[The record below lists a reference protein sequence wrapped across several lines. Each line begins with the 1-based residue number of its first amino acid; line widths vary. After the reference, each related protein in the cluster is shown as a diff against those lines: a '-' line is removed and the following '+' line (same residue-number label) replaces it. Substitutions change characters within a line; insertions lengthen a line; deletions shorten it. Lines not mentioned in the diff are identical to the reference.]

1 MKSKSITIGIFL
13 SVALVVTAA
22 WLYWMASSAKA
33 DNHYLAIS
41 TIRKIQQLESQW
53 SIETARV
60 RSDPMADF
68 DALIT
73 FIPRMGRLKD
83 DLSDA
88 IQSASNLPGRLLN
101 DTSAYL
107 SAIDAKEEWI
117 ERFKTGYAVLRNST
131 RYLPLAASSVMQQMQ
146 ERGGNTAFIH
156 NISSVTDEINTY
168 LATPAAPEKER
179 LMRVLSK
186 LGDDTVGRYPALAN
200 TIANFV
206 AHGQVLLDKQAP
218 TEEIFQEAI
227 SSQISDLGESLIN
240 SLESEIGKTEQL
252 VAYYERGIL
261 ASGGAL
267 WVVWLAVALQLPR
280 DNRQRNGFQHQER
293 AALDKIAAAAAAA
306 PPSSLP
312 PLPLI
317 EPLVAARAAAPP
329 PSEPLVAARQA
340 SPQLSPREDA
350 GLERLTADL
359 IRSEKHYN
367 GETSQ
372 TKAAEFTAHRIG
384 IEIIAEQLTALA
396 GRINSSTDVL
406 SDIQAQLYTSGLESA
421 GHTPDSAAA
430 HTPDEEPQPLAAE
443 AAEAAEAPDDEAW
456 VLTADDESPPLAA
469 DEELKT
475 TAVDE
480 ELKTTAVD
488 EELKNAAAVMSS
500 IRAQANGIVELAER
514 LPSLA
519 RKRDDVYALININ
532 DYIDEVVDNTQAR
545 DKALVVKDL
554 NPIPEV
560 FASETEI
567 YLILANIIENS
578 VWAVQERSQK
588 KGVIR
593 IETIQENNAGV
604 LITITDNGVGIRPE
618 KRKQVFNPFYTS
630 RDDAT
635 GMGLTAT
642 QYMVEKYGGT
652 ILMNSLPNQGTMVR
666 VMLPSGAKLD

>member
-1 MKSKSITIGIFL
+1 M
-13 SVALVVTAA
+13 
-22 WLYWMASSAKA
+22 
-33 DNHYLAIS
+33 
-41 TIRKIQQLESQW
+41 
-53 SIETARV
+53 
-60 RSDPMADF
+60 
-68 DALIT
+68 
-73 FIPRMGRLKD
+73 
-83 DLSDA
+83 
-88 IQSASNLPGRLLN
+88 
-101 DTSAYL
+101 
-107 SAIDAKEEWI
+107 
-117 ERFKTGYAVLRNST
+117 
-131 RYLPLAASSVMQQMQ
+131 
-146 ERGGNTAFIH
+146 
-156 NISSVTDEINTY
+156 
-168 LATPAAPEKER
+168 
-179 LMRVLSK
+179 
-186 LGDDTVGRYPALAN
+186 
-200 TIANFV
+200 
-206 AHGQVLLDKQAP
+206 
-218 TEEIFQEAI
+218 
-227 SSQISDLGESLIN
+227 
-240 SLESEIGKTEQL
+240 
-252 VAYYERGIL
+252 AYYERGIL

-312 PLPLI
+312 PLPSLS
-317 EPLVAARAAAPP
+317 PLP

-340 SPQLSPREDA
+340 SPQASPREDA

-367 GETSQ
+367 GGTSQ
-372 TKAAEFTAHRIG
+372 TEAAEFTAHRIG
-384 IEIIAEQLTALA
+384 VEIIAEQLTALA

-430 HTPDEEPQPLAAE
+430 HTPDEEPQPPATEAAE
-443 AAEAAEAPDDEAW
+443 AAEAADEERW
-456 VLTADDESPPLAA
+456 VLTADEEPPPLAA
-469 DEELKT
+469 
-475 TAVDE
+475 DE

-519 RKRDDVYALININ
+519 RKRDDVHALININ

-545 DKALVVKDL
+545 DKALVVKEL

-560 FASETEI
+560 FASEAEI

-593 IETIQENNAGV
+593 IETLQENNAGV

-642 QYMVEKYGGT
+642 QYMVEKYGGS

-666 VMLPSGAKLD
+666 VMLPSGAKLDG

>member
-88 IQSASNLPGRLLN
+88 IQNASNLPGRLLN

-131 RYLPLAASSVMQQMQ
+131 RYLPLAASSVMQQME
-146 ERGGNTAFIH
+146 ERGGNASFFFFNDTA
-156 NISSVTDEINTY
+156 TTEIYTY

-227 SSQISDLGESLIN
+227 SNQISDLGESLIN
-240 SLESEIGKTEQL
+240 GLESEIGKTEQM

-280 DNRQRNGFQHQER
+280 NNKQRNGFQHQER

-306 PPSSLP
+306 PLSSLP
-312 PLPLI
+312 PLPLN
-317 EPLVAARAAAPP
+317 
-329 PSEPLVAARQA
+329 EPLVAARQA

-359 IRSEKHYN
+359 IRSEKQYN
-367 GETSQ
+367 GGTSQ
-372 TKAAEFTAHRIG
+372 TEAAEFTAHRIG
-384 IEIIAEQLTALA
+384 IEIIAKQLTALA
-396 GRINSSTDVL
+396 GRINSSTDIL
-406 SDIQAQLYTSGLESA
+406 SDIQAQLYTSRLESN

-430 HTPDEEPQPLAAE
+430 NTPAEEPQPLAAE
-443 AAEAAEAPDDEAW
+443 APDEEPW

-469 DEELKT
+469 NEELKT
-475 TAVDE
+475 TA
-480 ELKTTAVD
+480 AD

-500 IRAQANGIVELAER
+500 IRAQADGIVELAER
-514 LPSLA
+514 LPSLV
-519 RKRDDVYALININ
+519 RKRGDAYALININ
-532 DYIDEVVDNTQAR
+532 DCIDEVVDNTQAR
-545 DKALVVKDL
+545 DKALVVKEL

-593 IETIQENNAGV
+593 IQTLQEDNAGV

-652 ILMNSLPNQGTMVR
+652 ILMNSLPNQCTMVR
-666 VMLPSGAKLD
+666 VMLPIGAKLD

>member
-88 IQSASNLPGRLLN
+88 IQNTSNLPGRLLN

-146 ERGGNTAFIH
+146 ERGGNTAFIR

-227 SSQISDLGESLIN
+227 SNQISDLGESLIN
-240 SLESEIGKTEQL
+240 SLESEIGKTEQM

-261 ASGGAL
+261 ASGGTL

-312 PLPLI
+312 SLPLI

-359 IRSEKHYN
+359 IRSEKQYN
-367 GETSQ
+367 GGTSQ
-372 TKAAEFTAHRIG
+372 TEAAEFTAHRIG
-384 IEIIAEQLTALA
+384 IEIIAKQLTALA
-396 GRINSSTDVL
+396 GRINSSTDIL
-406 SDIQAQLYTSGLESA
+406 SDIQAQLYTSRLESN

-430 HTPDEEPQPLAAE
+430 NTPAEEAQPLAAE
-443 AAEAAEAPDDEAW
+443 AAEAADDEPW
-456 VLTADDESPPLAA
+456 VLTAADEESYPLAA

-480 ELKTTAVD
+480 ELKT
-488 EELKNAAAVMSS
+488 AAAVMSS
-500 IRAQANGIVELAER
+500 IRAQADGIVELAER
-514 LPSLA
+514 LPSLV
-519 RKRDDVYALININ
+519 RKRGDAYALININ
-532 DYIDEVVDNTQAR
+532 DCIDEVVDNTQAR
-545 DKALVVKDL
+545 DKALVVKEL

-593 IETIQENNAGV
+593 IQTLQEDNAGV

-635 GMGLTAT
+635 GMGLTTT
-642 QYMVEKYGGT
+642 QYMVEKYGGS
-652 ILMNSLPNQGTMVR
+652 IQMNSLPNQGTMMR
-666 VMLPSGAKLD
+666 VMLPIGAKLD

>member
-146 ERGGNTAFIH
+146 ERDGNKAFIR

-179 LMRVLSK
+179 LMRVLDE
-186 LGDDTVGRYPALAN
+186 LGDDIVGRYPTLAN

-227 SSQISDLGESLIN
+227 SNQISDLGESLI
-240 SLESEIGKTEQL
+240 SGLESEIGKTEQL

-261 ASGGAL
+261 ASGGVL

-306 PPSSLP
+306 PSSLP
-312 PLPLI
+312 PLPLN
-317 EPLVAARAAAPP
+317 EPLVAARAAAPPP

-340 SPQLSPREDA
+340 SPQASPREDA

-384 IEIIAEQLTALA
+384 VEIIAKQLTALA
-396 GRINSSTDVL
+396 GRINSSTDIL

-430 HTPDEEPQPLAAE
+430 HTPDEEAQPLAAE
-443 AAEAAEAPDDEAW
+443 AAEAPDEERW
-456 VLTADDESPPLAA
+456 VLTAADEEPHPLAA
-469 DEELKT
+469 
-475 TAVDE
+475 DE

-545 DKALVVKDL
+545 DKALVVKEL

-593 IETIQENNAGV
+593 IETIQEDNAGV

-642 QYMVEKYGGT
+642 QYMVEKYGGS

-666 VMLPSGAKLD
+666 VMLPSGAKLDG

>member
-88 IQSASNLPGRLLN
+88 IQSTSNLPGRLLN

-146 ERGGNTAFIH
+146 ERGGNTAFIR

-179 LMRVLSK
+179 LMRVLDE
-186 LGDDTVGRYPALAN
+186 LGDDIVGRYPTLAN

-227 SSQISDLGESLIN
+227 SNQISDLGESLIN
-240 SLESEIGKTEQL
+240 SLESEIGKTEQM

-329 PSEPLVAARQA
+329 PPPSEPLVAARQA

-367 GETSQ
+367 GGTSQ
-372 TKAAEFTAHRIG
+372 TEAAEFTAHRIG

-430 HTPDEEPQPLAAE
+430 NTPDEEPQPLAAE
-443 AAEAAEAPDDEAW
+443 AAEAAEAPDEERW
-456 VLTADDESPPLAA
+456 VLTADDESHPLAA
-469 DEELKT
+469 
-475 TAVDE
+475 DE

-500 IRAQANGIVELAER
+500 IRAQVNGIVELAER

-519 RKRDDVYALININ
+519 RKRDDVYGLININ
-532 DYIDEVVDNTQAR
+532 DCIDEVVDNTQAR
-545 DKALVVKDL
+545 DKALVVKEL

-560 FASETEI
+560 FASEPEI

-593 IETIQENNAGV
+593 IETLQENNEGV

-642 QYMVEKYGGT
+642 QYMVEKYDGT

-666 VMLPSGAKLD
+666 VMLPIGAKLD

>member
-60 RSDPMADF
+60 RSDPLADF

-88 IQSASNLPGRLLN
+88 IQNTSNLPGRLLN

-131 RYLPLAASSVMQQMQ
+131 RYLPLAASSVMQQME
-146 ERGGNTAFIH
+146 ERGGNQAFIR
-156 NISSVTDEINTY
+156 NISGVTDEINTY

-179 LMRVLSK
+179 LMRVLDE
-186 LGDDTVGRYPALAN
+186 LGDDIVGRYPTLAN

-227 SSQISDLGESLIN
+227 SNQISDLGESLIN
-240 SLESEIGKTEQL
+240 GLESEIGKTEQM

-280 DNRQRNGFQHQER
+280 DNKQRNGFQHQER

-312 PLPLI
+312 PLPQL
-317 EPLVAARAAAPP
+317 
-329 PSEPLVAARQA
+329 EPLVAARQA
-340 SPQLSPREDA
+340 SPQLSPGEDA
-350 GLERLTADL
+350 GFDRLTADL
-359 IRSEKHYN
+359 IRSEKQYN
-367 GETSQ
+367 GGTSQ
-372 TKAAEFTAHRIG
+372 TEAAEFTAYRIG
-384 IEIIAEQLTALA
+384 VEIIAEQLTALA

-421 GHTPDSAAA
+421 GHTPDLAAA
-430 HTPDEEPQPLAAE
+430 NTPAEEPQPLAAE
-443 AAEAAEAPDDEAW
+443 AAEAPDEEPW
-456 VLTADDESPPLAA
+456 VLTAA
-469 DEELKT
+469 DEESHPL
-475 TAVDE
+475 AVDE
-480 ELKTTAVD
+480 ALKT
-488 EELKNAAAVMSS
+488 AAAVMSS
-500 IRAQANGIVELAER
+500 IRAQANRIVELAER

-519 RKRDDVYALININ
+519 RKRDDVYGLININ
-532 DYIDEVVDNTQAR
+532 DCIDEVVDNTQAR
-545 DKALVVKDL
+545 DKALVVKEL

-560 FASETEI
+560 LASEPEI

-593 IETIQENNAGV
+593 IETLQENNAGV

-642 QYMVEKYGGT
+642 QYMVEKYGGS
-652 ILMNSLPNQGTMVR
+652 IQINSLPNQGTMVR

>member
-53 SIETARV
+53 SVETARV

-88 IQSASNLPGRLLN
+88 IQNASNLPGRLLN

-131 RYLPLAASSVMQQMQ
+131 RYLPLAASSVMQQME

-227 SSQISDLGESLIN
+227 SNQISDLGESLIN
-240 SLESEIGKTEQL
+240 GLESEIGKTEQM

-280 DNRQRNGFQHQER
+280 NNKQRNGFQHQER

-306 PPSSLP
+306 PSSSLP
-312 PLPLI
+312 PLPL
-317 EPLVAARAAAPP
+317 
-329 PSEPLVAARQA
+329 SEPLVAARQA

-359 IRSEKHYN
+359 IRSEKQYN
-367 GETSQ
+367 GGTSQ
-372 TKAAEFTAHRIG
+372 TEAAEFTAHRIG
-384 IEIIAEQLTALA
+384 IEIIAKQLTALA

-406 SDIQAQLYTSGLESA
+406 SDIQAQLYNSGLESN

-430 HTPDEEPQPLAAE
+430 NTPAEEAQPLAAE
-443 AAEAAEAPDDEAW
+443 AADDEPW
-456 VLTADDESPPLAA
+456 VLTAADEESYPLAA

-480 ELKTTAVD
+480 ELKT
-488 EELKNAAAVMSS
+488 AAAVMSS
-500 IRAQANGIVELAER
+500 IRAQADGIVELAER
-514 LPSLA
+514 LPSLV
-519 RKRDDVYALININ
+519 RKQGDAYALININ
-532 DYIDEVVDNTQAR
+532 DCIDEVVDNTQAR
-545 DKALVVKDL
+545 DKALVVKEL

-593 IETIQENNAGV
+593 IQTLQEDNAGV

-630 RDDAT
+630 RDDAA
-635 GMGLTAT
+635 GMGLTTT
-642 QYMVEKYGGT
+642 QYMVEKYGGS
-652 ILMNSLPNQGTMVR
+652 IQMNSLPNQGTMMR
-666 VMLPSGAKLD
+666 VMLPIGAKLD

>member
-88 IQSASNLPGRLLN
+88 IQNTSNLPGRLLN

-146 ERGGNTAFIH
+146 ERGGNTAFIR

-179 LMRVLSK
+179 LMRVLDE
-186 LGDDTVGRYPALAN
+186 LGDDIVGRYPTLAN

-227 SSQISDLGESLIN
+227 SNQISDLGESLIN
-240 SLESEIGKTEQL
+240 SLESEIGKTEQM

-312 PLPLI
+312 PLPSLS
-317 EPLVAARAAAPP
+317 PLP

-340 SPQLSPREDA
+340 SPQVSPQASPQLSPTEDA

-367 GETSQ
+367 GGTSQ
-372 TKAAEFTAHRIG
+372 TEAAEFTAHRIG
-384 IEIIAEQLTALA
+384 VEIIAEQLTALA

-406 SDIQAQLYTSGLESA
+406 SDIQAQLYTSGLESS

-430 HTPDEEPQPLAAE
+430 HTPAEEPQPL

-469 DEELKT
+469 DEELT
-475 TAVDE
+475 
-480 ELKTTAVD
+480 TTAVD

-532 DYIDEVVDNTQAR
+532 DCIDEVVDNTQAR
-545 DKALVVKDL
+545 DKALVVKEL

-560 FASETEI
+560 FASEPEI

-604 LITITDNGVGIRPE
+604 LITITDNGIGIRPE

>member
-53 SIETARV
+53 SVETARV

-88 IQSASNLPGRLLN
+88 IQNASNLPGRLLN

-131 RYLPLAASSVMQQMQ
+131 RYLPLAASSVMQQME

-227 SSQISDLGESLIN
+227 SNQISDLGESLIN
-240 SLESEIGKTEQL
+240 GLESEIGKTEQM

-280 DNRQRNGFQHQER
+280 NNKQRNGFQHQER

-306 PPSSLP
+306 PLSSLP
-312 PLPLI
+312 PLPLN
-317 EPLVAARAAAPP
+317 EPLAP
-329 PSEPLVAARQA
+329 ARQA

-359 IRSEKHYN
+359 IRSEKQYN
-367 GETSQ
+367 GGTSQ
-372 TKAAEFTAHRIG
+372 TEAAEFTAHRIG
-384 IEIIAEQLTALA
+384 IEIIAKQLTALA
-396 GRINSSTDVL
+396 GRINSSTDIL
-406 SDIQAQLYTSGLESA
+406 SDIQAQLYTSRLESN

-430 HTPDEEPQPLAAE
+430 NTPAEEAQPLAAE
-443 AAEAAEAPDDEAW
+443 AAEAADDEPW
-456 VLTADDESPPLAA
+456 VLTAADEESYPLAA

-480 ELKTTAVD
+480 ELKTAT
-488 EELKNAAAVMSS
+488 AVMSS
-500 IRAQANGIVELAER
+500 IRAQADGIVELAER
-514 LPSLA
+514 LPSLV
-519 RKRDDVYALININ
+519 RKRGDAYALININ
-532 DYIDEVVDNTQAR
+532 DCIDEVVDNTQAR
-545 DKALVVKDL
+545 DKALVVKEL

-593 IETIQENNAGV
+593 IQTLQEDNAGV

-630 RDDAT
+630 RDDAA
-635 GMGLTAT
+635 GMGLTTT
-642 QYMVEKYGGT
+642 QYMVEKYGGS
-652 ILMNSLPNQGTMVR
+652 IQMNSLPNQGTMMR
-666 VMLPSGAKLD
+666 VMLPIGAKLD

>member
-146 ERGGNTAFIH
+146 ERGGNTAFIR

-179 LMRVLSK
+179 LMRVLDE
-186 LGDDTVGRYPALAN
+186 LGDDIVGRYPTLAN

-227 SSQISDLGESLIN
+227 SNQISDLGESLIN

-367 GETSQ
+367 GGTSQ
-372 TKAAEFTAHRIG
+372 TEAAEFTAHRIG

-406 SDIQAQLYTSGLESA
+406 SDIQAQLYTSGFESN

-430 HTPDEEPQPLAAE
+430 HTPDEEPQPPATEAAE
-443 AAEAAEAPDDEAW
+443 AAEAADEERW

-469 DEELKT
+469 
-475 TAVDE
+475 DE

-593 IETIQENNAGV
+593 IETIQEDNAGV

-642 QYMVEKYGGT
+642 QYMVEKYGGS

>member
-88 IQSASNLPGRLLN
+88 IQSTSNLPGRLLN

-146 ERGGNTAFIH
+146 ERGGNTAFIR

-179 LMRVLSK
+179 LMRVLDE
-186 LGDDTVGRYPALAN
+186 LGDDIVGRYPTLAN

-227 SSQISDLGESLIN
+227 SNQISDLGESLIN
-240 SLESEIGKTEQL
+240 SLESEIGKTEQM

-312 PLPLI
+312 PLPLG
-317 EPLVAARAAAPP
+317 EPLVAARAAAPPP

-367 GETSQ
+367 GGTSQ
-372 TKAAEFTAHRIG
+372 TEAAEFTAHRIG

-406 SDIQAQLYTSGLESA
+406 SDIQAQLYTSRLESA

-430 HTPDEEPQPLAAE
+430 NTPAEEPQPLAAE
-443 AAEAAEAPDDEAW
+443 AAEAAEAPDEERW
-456 VLTADDESPPLAA
+456 VLTADDESHPLAA
-469 DEELKT
+469 
-475 TAVDE
+475 DE

-500 IRAQANGIVELAER
+500 IRAQVNGIVELAER

-532 DYIDEVVDNTQAR
+532 DCIDEVVDNTQAR
-545 DKALVVKDL
+545 DKALVVKEL

-560 FASETEI
+560 FASEPEI

-593 IETIQENNAGV
+593 VETLQENNAGV

-666 VMLPSGAKLD
+666 VMLPIGAKLD

>member
-53 SIETARV
+53 SVETARV

-88 IQSASNLPGRLLN
+88 IQNTSNLPGRLLN

-131 RYLPLAASSVMQQMQ
+131 RYLPLAASSVMQQME

-227 SSQISDLGESLIN
+227 SNQISDLGESLIN
-240 SLESEIGKTEQL
+240 GLESEIGKTEQM

-280 DNRQRNGFQHQER
+280 NNKQRNGLQHQER

-306 PPSSLP
+306 PLSSLP
-312 PLPLI
+312 PLPLN
-317 EPLVAARAAAPP
+317 
-329 PSEPLVAARQA
+329 EPLVAARQA

-359 IRSEKHYN
+359 IRSEKQYN
-367 GETSQ
+367 GGTSQ
-372 TKAAEFTAHRIG
+372 TEAAEFTAHRIG

-396 GRINSSTDVL
+396 GRINSSTDIL
-406 SDIQAQLYTSGLESA
+406 SDIQAQLYNSGLESN

-430 HTPDEEPQPLAAE
+430 NTPAEEAQPLAAE
-443 AAEAAEAPDDEAW
+443 AADDEPW
-456 VLTADDESPPLAA
+456 VLTAADEESHPPAA

-480 ELKTTAVD
+480 ELKT
-488 EELKNAAAVMSS
+488 AAAVMSS
-500 IRAQANGIVELAER
+500 IRAQADGIVELAER
-514 LPSLA
+514 LPSLV
-519 RKRDDVYALININ
+519 RKRGDAYALININ
-532 DYIDEVVDNTQAR
+532 DCIDEVVDNTQAR
-545 DKALVVKDL
+545 DKALVVKEL

-593 IETIQENNAGV
+593 IQTLQEDNAGV

-630 RDDAT
+630 RDDAA
-635 GMGLTAT
+635 GMGLTTT
-642 QYMVEKYGGT
+642 QYMVEKYGGS
-652 ILMNSLPNQGTMVR
+652 IQMNSLPNQGTMMR
-666 VMLPSGAKLD
+666 VMLPIGAKLD

>member
-53 SIETARV
+53 SVETARV

-88 IQSASNLPGRLLN
+88 IQNASNLPGRLLN

-131 RYLPLAASSVMQQMQ
+131 RYLPLAASSVMQQME

-227 SSQISDLGESLIN
+227 SNQISDLGESLIN
-240 SLESEIGKTEQL
+240 GLESEIGKTEQM

-280 DNRQRNGFQHQER
+280 NNKQRNGFQHQER

-306 PPSSLP
+306 PLSSLP
-312 PLPLI
+312 PLPLN
-317 EPLVAARAAAPP
+317 EPLAP
-329 PSEPLVAARQA
+329 ARQA

-359 IRSEKHYN
+359 IRSEKQYN
-367 GETSQ
+367 GGTSQ
-372 TKAAEFTAHRIG
+372 TEAAEFTAHRIG
-384 IEIIAEQLTALA
+384 IEIIAKQLTALA
-396 GRINSSTDVL
+396 GRINSSTDIL
-406 SDIQAQLYTSGLESA
+406 SDIQAQLYNSGLESN

-430 HTPDEEPQPLAAE
+430 NTPAEEAQPLAAE
-443 AAEAAEAPDDEAW
+443 AADDEPW
-456 VLTADDESPPLAA
+456 VLTAADEESYPPAA

-475 TAVDE
+475 TAADE
-480 ELKTTAVD
+480 ELKTAT
-488 EELKNAAAVMSS
+488 AVMSS
-500 IRAQANGIVELAER
+500 IRAQADGIVELAER
-514 LPSLA
+514 LPSLV
-519 RKRDDVYALININ
+519 RKRGDAYALININ
-532 DYIDEVVDNTQAR
+532 DCIDEVVDNTQAR
-545 DKALVVKDL
+545 DKALVVKEL

-593 IETIQENNAGV
+593 IQTLQEDNAGV

-630 RDDAT
+630 RDDAA
-635 GMGLTAT
+635 GMGLTTT
-642 QYMVEKYGGT
+642 QYMVEKYGGS
-652 ILMNSLPNQGTMVR
+652 IQMNSLPNQGTMMR
-666 VMLPSGAKLD
+666 VMLPIGAKLD

>member
-88 IQSASNLPGRLLN
+88 IQNTSNLPGRLLN

-146 ERGGNTAFIH
+146 ERDGNTAFIR

-179 LMRVLSK
+179 LIRVLDE
-186 LGDDTVGRYPALAN
+186 LGDDIVGRYPTLAN

-280 DNRQRNGFQHQER
+280 DNMTAQR
-293 AALDKIAAAAAAA
+293 
-306 PPSSLP
+306 LP
-312 PLPLI
+312 TPGTCGPGQNRRRCCRCTAI
-317 EPLVAARAAAPP
+317 VHCHRYRHCHRYP
-329 PSEPLVAARQA
+329 PSEPLVAG
-340 SPQLSPREDA
+340 PTGKPP
-350 GLERLTADL
+350 G
-359 IRSEKHYN
+359 KPP
-367 GETSQ
+367 
-372 TKAAEFTAHRIG
+372 AE
-384 IEIIAEQLTALA
+384 
-396 GRINSSTDVL
+396 
-406 SDIQAQLYTSGLESA
+406 
-421 GHTPDSAAA
+421 P
-430 HTPDEEPQPLAAE
+430 
-443 AAEAAEAPDDEAW
+443 
-456 VLTADDESPPLAA
+456 
-469 DEELKT
+469 
-475 TAVDE
+475 
-480 ELKTTAVD
+480 
-488 EELKNAAAVMSS
+488 
-500 IRAQANGIVELAER
+500 
-514 LPSLA
+514 
-519 RKRDDVYALININ
+519 
-532 DYIDEVVDNTQAR
+532 
-545 DKALVVKDL
+545 
-554 NPIPEV
+554 
-560 FASETEI
+560 
-567 YLILANIIENS
+567 
-578 VWAVQERSQK
+578 
-588 KGVIR
+588 
-593 IETIQENNAGV
+593 
-604 LITITDNGVGIRPE
+604 
-618 KRKQVFNPFYTS
+618 
-630 RDDAT
+630 
-635 GMGLTAT
+635 
-642 QYMVEKYGGT
+642 
-652 ILMNSLPNQGTMVR
+652 
-666 VMLPSGAKLD
+666 

>member
-88 IQSASNLPGRLLN
+88 IQNTSNLPGRLLN

-146 ERGGNTAFIH
+146 ERDGNTAFIR

-179 LMRVLSK
+179 LMRVLDE
-186 LGDDTVGRYPALAN
+186 LGDDIVGRYPTLAN

-240 SLESEIGKTEQL
+240 SLESEIGKTEQM

-312 PLPLI
+312 PLPSLS
-317 EPLVAARAAAPP
+317 PLP

-340 SPQLSPREDA
+340 SPQVSPREDA

-359 IRSEKHYN
+359 IRSEKQYN

-384 IEIIAEQLTALA
+384 VEIIAKQLTALA
-396 GRINSSTDVL
+396 GRINSSTDIL
-406 SDIQAQLYTSGLESA
+406 SDIQAQLYNSRLESA

-430 HTPDEEPQPLAAE
+430 HTPDEEAQPLAAE
-443 AAEAAEAPDDEAW
+443 AAEAADAADEEPW

-469 DEELKT
+469 
-475 TAVDE
+475 DE

-514 LPSLA
+514 LPSLS

-560 FASETEI
+560 FASGTEI

-593 IETIQENNAGV
+593 IETIQEDNAGV

>member
-131 RYLPLAASSVMQQMQ
+131 RYLPLAASSVMQQME
-146 ERGGNTAFIH
+146 ERGGNTAFIR
-156 NISSVTDEINTY
+156 NISGVTDEINTY

-179 LMRVLSK
+179 LMRVLDE
-186 LGDDTVGRYPALAN
+186 LGDDIVGRYPTLAN

-227 SSQISDLGESLIN
+227 SNQISDLGESLIN
-240 SLESEIGKTEQL
+240 SLESEIGKTEQM

-312 PLPLI
+312 PLPLG

-359 IRSEKHYN
+359 IRSEKQYN
-367 GETSQ
+367 GGTSQ
-372 TKAAEFTAHRIG
+372 TEAAEFTAHRIG
-384 IEIIAEQLTALA
+384 VEIIAKQLTAIA

-406 SDIQAQLYTSGLESA
+406 SEIQAQLYTSGFESN

-430 HTPDEEPQPLAAE
+430 NTPDEEPQPPATEAAE
-443 AAEAAEAPDDEAW
+443 AAEAADEERW
-456 VLTADDESPPLAA
+456 VLTADEESHPLAA

-480 ELKTTAVD
+480 ELKT
-488 EELKNAAAVMSS
+488 AAAVMSS

-519 RKRDDVYALININ
+519 RKRDDVHALININ

-545 DKALVVKDL
+545 DKALVVKEL

-560 FASETEI
+560 FASEAEI

-593 IETIQENNAGV
+593 IETLQENNEGV

-618 KRKQVFNPFYTS
+618 KRRQVFNPFYTS
-630 RDDAT
+630 KDDAT

-666 VMLPSGAKLD
+666 VMLPSGAKLDG

>member
-131 RYLPLAASSVMQQMQ
+131 RYLPLAASSVMQQME

-227 SSQISDLGESLIN
+227 SNQISDLGESLIN
-240 SLESEIGKTEQL
+240 GLESEIGKTEQM

-280 DNRQRNGFQHQER
+280 NNKQRNGLQHQER

-306 PPSSLP
+306 PLSSLP
-312 PLPLI
+312 PLPLN
-317 EPLVAARAAAPP
+317 
-329 PSEPLVAARQA
+329 EPLVAARQA

-359 IRSEKHYN
+359 IRSEKQYN
-367 GETSQ
+367 GGTSQ
-372 TKAAEFTAHRIG
+372 TEAAEFTAHRIG
-384 IEIIAEQLTALA
+384 IEIIAKQLTALA
-396 GRINSSTDVL
+396 GRINSSTDIL
-406 SDIQAQLYTSGLESA
+406 SDIQAQLYNSGLESN

-430 HTPDEEPQPLAAE
+430 NTPAEEAQPLAAE
-443 AAEAAEAPDDEAW
+443 AADDEPW
-456 VLTADDESPPLAA
+456 VLTAADEESYPPAA

-480 ELKTTAVD
+480 ELKT
-488 EELKNAAAVMSS
+488 AAAVMSS
-500 IRAQANGIVELAER
+500 IRAQADGIVELAER
-514 LPSLA
+514 LPSLV
-519 RKRDDVYALININ
+519 RKRGDAYALININ
-532 DYIDEVVDNTQAR
+532 DCIDEVVDNTQAR
-545 DKALVVKDL
+545 DKALVVKEL

-593 IETIQENNAGV
+593 IQTLQEDNAGV

-630 RDDAT
+630 RDDAA
-635 GMGLTAT
+635 GMGLTTT
-642 QYMVEKYGGT
+642 QYMVEKYGGS
-652 ILMNSLPNQGTMVR
+652 IQMNSLPNQGTMMR
-666 VMLPSGAKLD
+666 VMLPIGAKLD

>member
-60 RSDPMADF
+60 RSDPLADF

-131 RYLPLAASSVMQQMQ
+131 RYLPLAASSVMQQME
-146 ERGGNTAFIH
+146 ERGGNQAFIR

-179 LMRVLSK
+179 LIRVLDE
-186 LGDDTVGRYPALAN
+186 LGDDIVGRYPTLAN

-227 SSQISDLGESLIN
+227 SNQISDLGESLIN

-312 PLPLI
+312 PLPMG
-317 EPLVAARAAAPP
+317 EPLVAARAAAPPPP

-340 SPQLSPREDA
+340 SPQLSPGEDA

-384 IEIIAEQLTALA
+384 IEIIAEQLTAIA

-430 HTPDEEPQPLAAE
+430 NTPAEEPHTL
-443 AAEAAEAPDDEAW
+443 AAEAAEAPDEERW
-456 VLTADDESPPLAA
+456 VLTTDEEPHTLAA

-475 TAVDE
+475 
-480 ELKTTAVD
+480 
-488 EELKNAAAVMSS
+488 AAAVMSS

-514 LPSLA
+514 LPSLS
-519 RKRDDVYALININ
+519 RKQDNVYALININ
-532 DYIDEVVDNTQAR
+532 DCIDEVVDNTQAR
-545 DKALVVKDL
+545 DKALVVKEL

-593 IETIQENNAGV
+593 IETLQENNAGV

-642 QYMVEKYGGT
+642 QYMVEKYGGS
-652 ILMNSLPNQGTMVR
+652 IQMNSLPNQGTMVR